1 MRMNEPFDDPRAAQ
15 DTVRRYE
22 QMLAQNETSFFDLE
36 EFEIIIDHYVTSAAF
51 DKAQQA
57 CDAALSQYPFST
69 ELLIDRAQIAAMQ
82 GDYAE
87 AERQISSVASLDPDN
102 ADVAVTR
109 GIIATQRG
117 DFEEAVRYF
126 QSALSSNPDRE
137 DIHFNLGLAYQSWQ
151 KYKSAA
157 RHYKHSLRLH
167 PDNETTVQELLNCLE
182 TSDRLVEHEEFFQ
195 RFTDDDPY
203 SAVAW
208 YNLGQYYYRLEKF
221 EEAAAAF
228 EYAIVINADFYDAH
242 HWLADTHVCQQQYQ
256 QAITEFELSYPS
268 GEPTDEALCN
278 IGECYEKLRDWDNAR
293 LFYRKALEINPNM
306 DEAWFGQGVLLQ
318 EQDRSFEALHFFR
331 KAVEL
336 YGDSGEYWAALGAAE
351 NQVGNV
357 VSALE
362 AYEKATEV
370 APEDATGW
378 VSWSAI
384 LYEQGHFEEAVD
396 LLQHAVELHP
406 HEAHFHYMLCAYL
419 LAAGRLREAYQEL
432 ETALTLNYEQHTLL
446 FDYFPE
452 LEKQPALR
460 RLIDQFRK

>member
-1 MRMNEPFDDPRAAQ
+1 MNEPFDDPRAAQ

-22 QMLAQNETSFFDLE
+22 RMLAQNEAAFFDLE
-36 EFEIIIDHYVTSAAF
+36 EFETIIDHYVTTAAF
-51 DKAQQA
+51 EQAQQA
-57 CDAALSQYPFST
+57 CEAALSQYPFST
-69 ELLIDRAQIAAMQ
+69 ELLIDRAQISAMR

-87 AERQISSVASLDPDN
+87 AERQITSVADRDPDN

-117 DFEEAVRYF
+117 SFEDAVRHF
-126 QSALSSNPDRE
+126 QSALDRNPDRE

-157 RHYKHSLRLH
+157 RHYKQSLRLH

-182 TSDRLVEHEEFFQ
+182 ISDRLEEHEKFFL

-203 SAVAW
+203 SAIAW
-208 YNLGQYYYRLEKF
+208 YNLGQYYYRYEKYAQ
-221 EEAAAAF
+221 AAAAF
-228 EYAIVINADFYDAH
+228 DYAIVIDAEFYDAH
-242 HWLADTHVCQQQYQ
+242 HWLADTLVCQQEYLK
-256 QAITEFELSYPS
+256 AIAEFELSYPT
-268 GEPTDEALCN
+268 GEPTAEAYCN
-278 IGECYEKLRDWDNAR
+278 IGECHEKLREWEKAR
-293 LFYRKALEINPNM
+293 QFYRKALEIDPNM

-318 EQDRSFEALHFFR
+318 EQERPYEALHFFR

-378 VSWSAI
+378 VSWSAV
-384 LYEQGHFEEAVD
+384 LYEQGHYEEAID
-396 LLQHAVELHP
+396 LLGHAVELHP
-406 HEAHFHYMLCAYL
+406 HEAHFHYMRCAYQ

-432 ETALTLNYEQHTLL
+432 ETALALNYEQHKLL

-452 LEKQPALR
+452 LENQPGLR